1 MTEKSLEDV
10 IEEIFRME
18 LKVSNRFD
26 TIQNNYTQEDI
37 EQACGNVISNALN
50 NTDSEDTKRKLWL
63 LYGQIGQ
70 KAGSE
75 DMVEMVMSKVNTD
88 EAQ

>member
-70 KAGSE
+70 QVGSE